1 MKTPITLNIT
11 RADTD
16 RVTFPVGVTWTKKR
30 IYCNDNT
37 GFTYTNRAGETIEY
51 TIPEEMQNFV
61 YFGFHTQMRALA
73 EAVII
78 LDVIKHENL
87 DDTQLVDTPLMRWG
101 GHEFELLN
109 NLSLEQKTVKK
120 AHNLCK
126 RLLRAFTNVK
136 KLSDGDLT
144 EVTEENQYESVLI
157 TDETQ
162 RNIKLYDCT
171 LDNPFLRENIGRSI
185 DSCGFT
191 IADGNTRHV
200 YTLQPHLLPYDV
212 CGRAFGD
219 RRYALAALVA
229 YTARRSGVNN
239 EIEAYAEAEN
249 INSTLLRYVNDVV
262 SGETPAE
269 ILDRLRLSWRVQ
281 SFVVTDD

>member
-1 MKTPITLNIT
+1 MNTPITLNIT
-11 RADTD
+11 RSDAD
-16 RVTFPVGVTWTKKR
+16 RVTFPTGVHWNRER
-30 IYCNDNT
+30 IHRNDNT

-73 EAVII
+73 EAAII
-78 LDVIKHENL
+78 LDAIKHENL
-87 DDTQLVDTPLMRWG
+87 EDAQLVDTPLMCWG

-120 AHNLCK
+120 ARNFCK

-136 KLSDGDLT
+136 KLSGGDHT
-144 EVTEENQYESVLI
+144 EVTEETRYEPVLI
-157 TDETQ
+157 TEETQ
-162 RNIKLYDCT
+162 RNVKLYNCV
-171 LDNPFLRENIGRSI
+171 LDNPFLREDIGRSI

-191 IADGNTRHV
+191 IADGNFRHI

-212 CGRAFGD
+212 CGRTFGD

-269 ILDRLRLSWRVQ
+269 ILERLRLSWRVQ